1 MASPPPSRRDVL
13 RALGLGALALPVAG
27 CGTSLWPGGSR
38 TTPPVPPSAPP
49 PVAPL
54 PVEAAEVMT
63 VPEPSA
69 IEPIA
74 IARPMVLPPRLQ
86 AGGTVALI
94 APAGVLRNR
103 GQVDEAT
110 EALEG
115 LGLRTTVGRHVLD
128 RFGFLAGSDA
138 ARARDVMDAFRD
150 PDVDAIVAMR
160 GGWGCARILPFLDF
174 DEIAAHPKPLVGYSD
189 ITALLLAIYARTG
202 MVTFHGPV
210 GVSTWSSQTAQSFV
224 QTLIHGIAP
233 VIGPETRS
241 NRDRT
246 RAVRPGVAE
255 GPVVGGNLT
264 VISALAGTG
273 FLPDADG
280 HLVFFE
286 EVGEDAYR
294 VDRVL
299 AQLQLAGFL
308 REPAGIAFGQ
318 CSSCSSGGS
327 AWTAEETIRRHL
339 EGYACPSVLGAP
351 IGHVSP
357 VYTLPIG
364 LRARLDADAGTLEYL
379 GPAVA

>member
-1 MASPPPSRRDVL
+1 MASPPPSRRDVVRML
-13 RALGLGALALPVAG
+13 GVGALGLPLAA
-27 CGTSLWPGGSR
+27 CGTGSR
-38 TTPPVPPSAPP
+38 TTPPIPPSGPP
-49 PVAPL
+49 PLAPL
-54 PVEAAEVMT
+54 PVEAAEVMA
-63 VPEPSA
+63 VPEPSP
-69 IEPIA
+69 IQPIA
-74 IARPMVLPPRLQ
+74 IERPVVLPPRLRP
-86 AGGTVALI
+86 GGTVALI

-103 GQVDEAT
+103 GQVDEAIQ
-110 EALEG
+110 ALER
-115 LGLRTTVGRHVLD
+115 LGLQTTVGRHVLD

-150 PDVDAIVAMR
+150 PEVDAIVAMR

-174 DEIAAHPKPLVGYSD
+174 DEIAAHPKPLIGYSD

-210 GVSTWSSQTAQSFV
+210 GVSTWSGLTAESFL
-224 QTLIHGIAP
+224 QTLSGGEP
-233 VIGPETRS
+233 VVIGPETRS

-246 RAVRPGVAE
+246 RTVRPGVAE
-255 GPVVGGNLT
+255 GRVVGGNLT

-294 VDRVL
+294 IDRML

-308 REPAGIAFGQ
+308 RDPAGIAFGQ
-318 CSSCSSGGS
+318 CSNCSSGGS
-327 AWTAEETIRRHL
+327 AWTSEETIRRHL